1 VFEKERN
8 MLQVII
14 CEDNSVHREKLK
26 MLIENTIL
34 REQLDLKVELSTG
47 NPDDVISYVENNKIT
62 GIYFLDVDLK
72 NNTNGIRL
80 GEKIREMDSLG
91 FIIFTTTHLEMS
103 YLAFKYKIEAMDYVI
118 KDDEDFKE
126 RVNGCLLK
134 AYNTYYRGKHTE
146 DSIIIKE
153 DTRIIKIKRGDIFFI
168 ETTGVAH
175 KIRVH
180 EENRQLE
187 FYGNLK
193 DLQEKLT
200 ANFYRCHK
208 SYIVNREKIQEI
220 DKRNN
225 KIIMINGEECYVSF
239 RYMRGLLT

>member
-118 KDDEDFKE
+118 KDDEDFKQ
-126 RVNGCLLK
+126 RVNGCILK
-134 AYNTYYRGKHTE
+134 AYNTYYRDKHTE

-153 DTRIIKIKRGDIFFI
+153 DTRIIKIKLGDIFFI

-220 DKRNN
+220 DKKNN